1 MFHKKLT
8 DRLLKATFT
17 RISLIKLRHHLKA
30 LSPSHSM
37 QDGAGGDEAAEDD
50 DGPKKVVHADADTFL
65 LFTKPRQISAGAV
78 ELPGGQPVE
87 FLVGFR

>member
-1 MFHKKLT
+1 MFCP
-8 DRLLKATFT
+8 
-17 RISLIKLRHHLKA
+17 HLKA

-37 QDGAGGDEAAEDD
+37 QDGAGGSDDDNAEDD

>member
-1 MFHKKLT
+1 MSSSRYL
-8 DRLLKATFT
+8 
-17 RISLIKLRHHLKA
+17 
-30 LSPSHSM
+30 
-37 QDGAGGDEAAEDD
+37 QDGAGGSDDETAEDD